1 MVLPLL
7 PRVAGDVGFVI
18 TPGSEPALSDG
29 LRATWAERAARP
41 GRGEPTATLGGR
53 RVLTL
58 ESRRSPELA
67 LLVMNYG
74 GIPILAPSLSEVP
87 LESNHQ
93 VLAFADAVLQD
104 RIDMV
109 ILLTGVGLR
118 LMIKVIDP
126 VLGAGA
132 FARAVA
138 RTRIVARGPKPVA
151 VLREIGLTPWAT
163 APSPNTWRELIAT
176 LDLRAGEAPL
186 RGARLA
192 VQEYGVSN
200 PDLIDALVSR
210 GADVLTVPVYKW
222 AMPEDV
228 APLRR
233 AVLSII
239 RHEIDI
245 VILTAGVQ
253 LVHLLRVGTD
263 MTLGSALRKALGH
276 TVLASI
282 GPMTSDELRQQGLSV
297 DFEPSHPKM
306 GFLVKELAERCEAL
320 LQDKR
325 RFESTTQ
332 G

>member
-1 MVLPLL
+1 VIRRAVPAIGYG
-7 PRVAGDVGFVI
+7 RVPSGAAPI
-18 TPGSEPALSDG
+18 SDD
-29 LRATWAERAARP
+29 LRETWAERAARP
-41 GRGEPTATLGGR
+41 GRGEPAASLGGR

-74 GIPILAPSLSEVP
+74 GRPIVAASLSEVR
-87 LESNHQ
+87 LESNVQ

-104 RIDMV
+104 RFDMV

-126 VLGAGA
+126 VFGADA
-132 FARAVA
+132 FARALA

-151 VLREIGLTPWAT
+151 ALREIGLTPWAT

-176 LDLRAGEAPL
+176 LDSRGDEAPL
-186 RGARLA
+186 GGKRLA
-192 VQEYGVSN
+192 VQEYGAPN
-200 PDLIDALVSR
+200 RDLVDALMSR

-222 AMPEDV
+222 AMPEDL

-233 AVLSII
+233 AVWSIV
-239 RHEIDI
+239 RHEVEI
-245 VILTAGVQ
+245 VILTASVQ
-253 LVHLLRVGTD
+253 LVHLLQVGAD
-263 MTLGSALRKALGH
+263 MDLDSALRKALRH

-282 GPMTSDELRQQGLSV
+282 GPMTSEELRQHGFSV

-306 GFLVKELAERCEAL
+306 GFLVKELAEHCEAL
-320 LQDKR
+320 LHNKR
-325 RFESTTQ
+325 CVESTTQ